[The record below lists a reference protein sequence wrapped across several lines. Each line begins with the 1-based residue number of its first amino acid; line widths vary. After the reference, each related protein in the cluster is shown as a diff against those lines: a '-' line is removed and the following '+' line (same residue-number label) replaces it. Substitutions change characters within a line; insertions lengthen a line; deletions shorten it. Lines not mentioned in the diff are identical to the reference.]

1 MDPSYVILILVGAL
15 LVFGGIILWLQGR
28 LAAATSEMNA
38 LEGEEH
44 RMFDFLHVLGLAIE
58 EDYTPRKLYRVIVE
72 GVEEVIGADGAG
84 LYLLSE
90 DGTSLVPACIT
101 EGCPPTMPIPGEV
114 GEKLAGDAGA
124 LLDYLRL
131 NKVPRADGVI
141 GRCLQASESMRV
153 ADLRAREELGHTGR
167 LVAEDTE
174 LMVSPMKHAGRDLG
188 VLVAARSGRE
198 PSFNENDFDVFRAM
212 VEQSAFA
219 LGNALVHQEV
229 AEKRQLDR
237 ELRLARTVQRV
248 LLPVAEPAFAGYR
261 IHGTNVP
268 ARLISGDYYDYIPLG
283 PDRLGVAIADVS
295 GKGAS
300 AGLLM
305 AGCRSALRAVATREE
320 TPATLLAEV
329 NRQLFADMR
338 EDMFISMAFVVL
350 EGENISL
357 CRAGHDAPLMFRK
370 AAADVEV
377 LKPGGLAIGLD
388 SGPVFERVTG
398 DHKDTMTSGDC
409 LLLYT
414 DGVTEAENRSGEEFG
429 KERLRTTFRDLAEEG
444 AERVVAGLQETLR
457 EFAGGTR
464 QMDDITLI
472 AIEKR

>member
-1 MDPSYVILILVGAL
+1 MDPEYVILILVGAL
-15 LVFGGIILWLQGR
+15 LLFGVFILRLQDR
-28 LAAATSEMNA
+28 LASAANEKAA
-38 LEGEEH
+38 LEVEEH

-72 GVEEVIGADGAG
+72 GVEEVIDADGAA

-90 DGTSLVPACIT
+90 DGKGLVPACVT
-101 EGCPPTMPIPGEV
+101 PGCPPTMPIPGKV
-114 GEKLAGDAGA
+114 VAKLEGDPKG

-131 NKVPRADGVI
+131 TKAPRGAGLM
-141 GRCLQASESMRV
+141 GRCLDGGESMRI
-153 ADLRAREELGHTGR
+153 ANIQGREELGEAQL
-167 LVAEDTE
+167 LVREGTE
-174 LMVSPMKHAGRDLG
+174 VMISPMKHGGRDLG
-188 VLVAARSGRE
+188 VLMAARVGRE
-198 PSFNENDFDVFRAM
+198 VSFNANDFDVFRAL

-219 LGNALVHQEV
+219 LGNALVHLEV

-248 LLPVAEPAFAGYR
+248 LLPETDPAFAGFR

-268 ARLISGDYYDYIPLG
+268 ASLISGDYYDYISLG

-300 AGLLM
+300 AGLIM
-305 AGCRSALRAVATREE
+305 AGCRSALRALAHGAE
-320 TPATLLAEV
+320 TPADVLAKV
-329 NRQLFADMR
+329 NRQVFSDMK
-338 EDMFISMAFVVL
+338 EDMFISMALVVL
-350 EGENISL
+350 EGDRVHL

-370 AAADVEV
+370 NTGELEV
-377 LKPGGLAIGLD
+377 LKPGGLALGVD
-388 SGPVFERVTG
+388 NGPVFERVTG
-398 DHKDTMTSGDC
+398 NHLDRMDPGDC

-414 DGVTEAENRSGEEFG
+414 DGVTEAESVSGDEFG
-429 KERLRTTFRDLAEEG
+429 KERLRETFLELAEAG
-444 AERVVAGLQETLR
+444 AEQVVDGLQSALR
-457 EFAGGTR
+457 QFVGSAR